1 MRLAAPP
8 AWLTW
13 LLIGVAVGLF
23 CLIAYKAAERWLK
36 PTRWRL
42 TAKTQNGTDRPAQA
56 MANPARAARQHA
68 QW

>member
-23 CLIAYKAAERWLK
+23 WLLAIEVAERYL
-36 PTRWRL
+36 
-42 TAKTQNGTDRPAQA
+42 
-56 MANPARAARQHA
+56 
-68 QW
+68 